1 METFYGVVEDRH
13 DPMMVG
19 RVRVRIHGLHSEE
32 KTQISTPDLPWST
45 VILPTTSAGL
55 TGFGTQHGL
64 VEGSS
69 VYGFFR
75 DGKSQQDPVITGVV
89 AGIPVQGYKKDANGN
104 LIKRKVTIGFS
115 DPRRLTT
122 SEYTGTPDGTTPS
135 HNPRRTYGLTASLE
149 DAPQIPDERE
159 TPLNYGPWE
168 KKKDETGIAAIASKI
183 VDAVLGKTTQ
193 QTGNVITEPTKTQED
208 DKPYYP
214 YYTDAPD
221 YSPYARGEGDYT
233 DRDFGFKGSN
243 MSYVSKADPKY
254 PYNKTVFTESGHLL
268 ELDDTLGAE
277 RVSVAHRS
285 GTFHSIEPDGSE
297 MTRIV
302 NDRYTVVCKN
312 DEVYIGGNVNVK
324 IMGNADIKTFGDVN
338 LKGYGKGTLDFT
350 NDVEIKAGGNM
361 TLSSAK
367 KLKLSA
373 QVIES

>member
-1 METFYGVVEDRH
+1 MHTFYGVVEDRH

-75 DGKSQQDPVITGVV
+75 DGASQQDPVVTGVV

-159 TPLNYGPWE
+159 TPLKFGPWKKEE
-168 KKKDETGIAAIASKI
+168 KND
-183 VDAVLGKTTQ
+183 
-193 QTGNVITEPTKTQED
+193 ITEPTKTQED

-350 NDVEIKAGGNM
+350 KDVEIKAGGNM

>member
-149 DAPQIPDERE
+149 DAPQIPDERKTPGHGLSEQGTSSQSLQRLRKTINHITHIILMLLIILLTHEVRE
-159 TPLNYGPWE
+159 TTPI
-168 KKKDETGIAAIASKI
+168 GILDSRGRTYHMFLKQTQNTR
-183 VDAVLGKTTQ
+183 TT
-193 QTGNVITEPTKTQED
+193 KLC
-208 DKPYYP
+208 
-214 YYTDAPD
+214 
-221 YSPYARGEGDYT
+221 SP
-233 DRDFGFKGSN
+233 N
-243 MSYVSKADPKY
+243 Q
-254 PYNKTVFTESGHLL
+254 
-268 ELDDTLGAE
+268 DT
-277 RVSVAHRS
+277 
-285 GTFHSIEPDGSE
+285 
-297 MTRIV
+297 
-302 NDRYTVVCKN
+302 Y
-312 DEVYIGGNVNVK
+312 
-324 IMGNADIKTFGDVN
+324 
-338 LKGYGKGTLDFT
+338 
-350 NDVEIKAGGNM
+350 
-361 TLSSAK
+361 
-367 KLKLSA
+367 
-373 QVIES
+373 